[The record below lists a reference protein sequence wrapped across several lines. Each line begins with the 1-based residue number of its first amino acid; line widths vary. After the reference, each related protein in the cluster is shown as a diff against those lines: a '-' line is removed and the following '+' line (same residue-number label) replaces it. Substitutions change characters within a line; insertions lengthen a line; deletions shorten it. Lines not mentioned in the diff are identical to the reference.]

1 MSGALALP
9 QSDAAEDAAVR
20 AAFACWFALERG
32 TCAVLCAL
40 YRAAGRPL
48 PAAMLATVAVS
59 TPKAVVNHHVHRLR
73 QALAEE
79 ALDFEPQAGYSLTSV
94 GLSECRLVL
103 RQIGEDLRRAS

>member
-1 MSGALALP
+1 MSEALGL
-9 QSDAAEDAAVR
+9 SDAGEDAAVR
-20 AAFACWFALERG
+20 AAFACWFAIERG

-48 PAAMLATVAVS
+48 SAATLAGVAMS

-79 ALDFEPQAGYSLTSV
+79 AIDFEPAAGYSLTSA
-94 GLSECRLVL
+94 GLAECRLVL